1 MKPKPRLSSISSHC
15 TRKQTFRILI
25 LYLSVRLSVRR
36 WPGLKSILLCLLRLQ
51 MSRFPC

>member
-25 LYLSVRLSVRR
+25 LYLSVCLSVRPQNILR
-36 WPGLKSILLCLLRLQ
+36 TVCSIYMQR
-51 MSRFPC
+51 